1 MNRFDRFLQRILTSI
16 SATESRRV
24 GHGRFETVEP
34 AEGQP
39 LERARLIA
47 GYVLA
52 VALPALTAAATIPLR
67 GSHTSA
73 AAVVLVLAVVVVAA
87 IGTTGPALV
96 AAVWAGVVFDLLL
109 TKPYYRLAISDGDDL
124 SAAVSLVVVGV
135 IVGVLSSR
143 LASLAA
149 RNTARRKELHQLVK
163 FVQAA
168 DEATSVD
175 SLSEVLRA
183 ELTDLLGLAR
193 CDWLPNGEGGDGPW
207 LLSTGA
213 VMGPMPAMNPDRA
226 VLPEGLDL
234 PVEAG
239 PNRLGHLI
247 LSPEP
252 GRRTSVEERLTAATM
267 ATVFAGAVVRLRAPS
282 AGPNA

>member
-24 GHGRFETVEP
+24 GRGRFETVEP

-39 LERARLIA
+39 LDRARLIA

-149 RNTARRKELHQLVK
+149 RNTARRKELHQLVR
-163 FVQAA
+163 FVRAA
-168 DEATSVD
+168 DEANSVD

-193 CDWLPNGEGGDGPW
+193 CDWLPDGEGGDGPW

-239 PNRLGHLI
+239 PTRLGHLI
-247 LSPEP
+247 LSPQP
-252 GRRTSVEERLTAATM
+252 GHRTSVEERLTAATM
-267 ATVFAGAVVRLRAPS
+267 ATVFAGAVVRLRASS

>member
-1 MNRFDRFLQRILTSI
+1 MNRFDRTLQGILESV
-16 SATESRRV
+16 SATGSRRV

-39 LERARLIA
+39 LQRSRLVA

-52 VALPALTAAATIPLR
+52 VALPAVTAAATIPLR

-73 AAVVLVLAVVVVAA
+73 AAVVLVLAVVIVAA

-109 TKPYYRLAISDGDDL
+109 TRPYYRLAISDGDDL
-124 SAAVSLVVVGV
+124 SAAIALVVVGV

-149 RNTARRKELHQLVK
+149 RNTARRKELHQLVR
-163 FVQAA
+163 FVRAA
-168 DEATSVD
+168 DGATSIGE
-175 SLSEVLRA
+175 LSEVLRT

-193 CDWLPNGEGGDGPW
+193 CDWLPDGEGGDGPW

-213 VMGPMPAMNPDRA
+213 VMGPVPAMNPDRA
-226 VLPEGLDL
+226 VLPDGLDL
-234 PVEAG
+234 SVEVG
-239 PNRLGHLI
+239 SVRLGHLT
-247 LSPEP
+247 LSPQP

-267 ATVFAGAVVRLRAPS
+267 ATVFAGAVARLRASSLEPKT
-282 AGPNA
+282 

>member
-1 MNRFDRFLQRILTSI
+1 MNRFDRTLQGILESV
-16 SATESRRV
+16 SATGSRRV

-39 LERARLIA
+39 LQRSRLVA

-52 VALPALTAAATIPLR
+52 VALPAVTAAATIPLR

-73 AAVVLVLAVVVVAA
+73 AAVVLVLAVVIVAA

-124 SAAVSLVVVGV
+124 SAAISLVIVGV

-149 RNTARRKELHQLVK
+149 RNTARRKELHQLVR
-163 FVQAA
+163 FIRAA
-168 DEATSVD
+168 DVATSVD
-175 SLSEVLRA
+175 ELSEGLRT

-193 CDWLPNGEGGDGPW
+193 CDWSPGAREGDGPW

-213 VMGPMPAMNPDRA
+213 VMGPVPAMNPDRA

-234 PVEAG
+234 PVEVG
-239 PNRLGHLI
+239 PTRLGHLT
-247 LSPEP
+247 LSPQP

-267 ATVFAGAVVRLRAPS
+267 ATVFAGAVARLRASSLEPET
-282 AGPNA
+282 